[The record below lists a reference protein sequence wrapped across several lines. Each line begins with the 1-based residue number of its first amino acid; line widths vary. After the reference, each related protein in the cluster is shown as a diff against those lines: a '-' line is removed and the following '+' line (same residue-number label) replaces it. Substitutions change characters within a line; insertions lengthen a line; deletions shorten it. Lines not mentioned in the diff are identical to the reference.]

1 MEFSLYVVTPAV
13 VIAVSVV
20 NCVVLLVGGAIAGFI
35 WRNKYTEKKIRGCW
49 VAVAEVLKASLYM
62 PTFPTGAL
70 IATSSEPSK
79 YYLFLSSEI
88 SCNQDWMSLLVIIS
102 IGYMA
107 LKYLAYGQLTE
118 KADVYSFRVLLLEI
132 KLVELPMDM
141 MSKRILVKNL
151 YLTQLSCNLN
161 QLLYV
166 VHILLQAICI
176 SEER

>member
-70 IATSSEPSK
+70 IATSS
-79 YYLFLSSEI
+79 
-88 SCNQDWMSLLVIIS
+88 DWMSLLVIIS

>member
-1 MEFSLYVVTPAV
+1 
-13 VIAVSVV
+13 
-20 NCVVLLVGGAIAGFI
+20 
-35 WRNKYTEKKIRGCW
+35 
-49 VAVAEVLKASLYM
+49 
-62 PTFPTGAL
+62 
-70 IATSSEPSK
+70 
-79 YYLFLSSEI
+79 
-88 SCNQDWMSLLVIIS
+88 MSLLVIIS

-118 KADVYSFRVLLLEI
+118 KEDVYSFRVLLLEI

-166 VHILLQAICI
+166 VHVLLQAICI
-176 SEER
+176 SE